1 MLNEEQRRLV
11 GSTPESLG
19 QWLRDVYATGL
30 QSNGILLVSGSM
42 FATFMDAYDRVI
54 LHKDSQHGELGSHS
68 NLQLDNAAR
77 HTMDLSQQRLL
88 GNDGG
93 NVGNQSSENISN
105 TVDDGWGVYDDD
117 SSNDLI
123 GQNGS
128 QVDDHSED
136 QSDVNHVNQTI
147 SDAFGLDQDSDTV
160 GVNNDGQISQPDAG
174 WQTGANSQDDDDDDQ
189 NQNDNL
195 IGNFSDDDSDDD
207 EDYSKGQTIYDESE
221 SDVASQHVHGYSDMD
236 PHDQVSTV
244 PNSGTLA
251 GNTADSIMTNGMKH
265 ITSSLE
271 SEEQENTANF
281 SRSHD
286 VQPSA
291 DQSLSNDD
299 VNNGYDAMDQFTSL
313 MGNMTDNDSQNN
325 SQDNQNEDPD
335 EAAEELQKNQI
346 AGDMLNTPVSQT
358 NVHTEERID
367 GSTVTTSNLFGDTE
381 SNVEVSDNDGEGQWV
396 SPDNAAKSDQVNT
409 DNTSGVDIPGP
420 ETVEASDSSND
431 SDNESENVDT
441 TGNNGQ
447 PF

>member
-54 LHKDSQHGELGSHS
+54 LHKDSQHSGFGSHA

-77 HTMDLSQQRLL
+77 HTTDLSQQRLL

-93 NVGNQSSENISN
+93 NVGNQPSGNISN

-136 QSDVNHVNQTI
+136 QADVNHVNQTI
-147 SDAFGLDQDSDTV
+147 SDAFGLDQDSDTI

-174 WQTGANSQDDDDDDQ
+174 WQTGANSQDNDDDNQ
-189 NQNDNL
+189 NQNDDV

-207 EDYSKGQTIYDESE
+207 EDYSKGQLIYDESE

-251 GNTADSIMTNGMKH
+251 GNTADSIMTNGLKH

-271 SEEQENTANF
+271 SEEQENTANV
-281 SRSHD
+281 SRFHD

-291 DQSLSNDD
+291 DQSLGNDN

-313 MGNMTDNDSQNN
+313 MGNMTDNDSQDN

-335 EAAEELQKNQI
+335 EAAEESQKNQI
-346 AGDMLNTPVSQT
+346 AGDMLNIPVSQT
-358 NVHTEERID
+358 NVHTEERTD

-381 SNVEVSDNDGEGQWV
+381 SNVEV
-396 SPDNAAKSDQVNT
+396 PDQVNT
-409 DNTSGVDIPGP
+409 DDTSGVDIPGS
-420 ETVEASDSSND
+420 ETVEDSDSSNDSD

>member
-54 LHKDSQHGELGSHS
+54 LHKDSQHSGFGSHA

-77 HTMDLSQQRLL
+77 HTTDLSQQRLL

-93 NVGNQSSENISN
+93 NVGNQPSGNISN

-136 QSDVNHVNQTI
+136 QADVNHVNQTI
-147 SDAFGLDQDSDTV
+147 SDAFGLDQDSDTI

-174 WQTGANSQDDDDDDQ
+174 WQTGANSQDNDDDNQ
-189 NQNDNL
+189 NQNDDV

-207 EDYSKGQTIYDESE
+207 EDYSKGQLIYDESE

-251 GNTADSIMTNGMKH
+251 GNTADSIMTNGLKH

-271 SEEQENTANF
+271 SEEQENTANV
-281 SRSHD
+281 SRFHD

-291 DQSLSNDD
+291 DQSLGNDN

-313 MGNMTDNDSQNN
+313 MGNMTDNDSQVN

-335 EAAEELQKNQI
+335 EAAEESQKNQI
-346 AGDMLNTPVSQT
+346 AGDMLNIPVSQT
-358 NVHTEERID
+358 NVHTEERTD

-381 SNVEVSDNDGEGQWV
+381 SNVEV
-396 SPDNAAKSDQVNT
+396 PDQVNT
-409 DNTSGVDIPGP
+409 DDTSGVDIPGS
-420 ETVEASDSSND
+420 ETVEDSDSSNDSD